1 MLALHRAR
9 AASHRVASHGLATYC
24 EPAFS
29 PTASSGTC
37 RLTTSEVLDIL
48 DEPIDQDSDDSLD
61 LDLDSM

>member
-1 MLALHRAR
+1 MD
-9 AASHRVASHGLATYC
+9 STGSS
-24 EPAFS
+24 FS

>member
-1 MLALHRAR
+1 MD
-9 AASHRVASHGLATYC
+9 SIGSS
-24 EPAFS
+24 FS
-29 PTASSGTC
+29 PTASSSTC